1 MTLSINV
8 PGSVQLAATTPLPG
22 PTAADLRN
30 HVRATADL
38 RPSRAARRRAVVR
51 MALAAA
57 AGVAIFAGIVMAGN
71 NARAAEPRYAQ
82 PVADANPGQRDEH
95 ISADLVF
102 GRWIVAKADTT
113 YAGAPGAAVE
123 FRSDGTVRLADR
135 QCRFAVL
142 AGEMAAHCGGIVR
155 TGDLHFADEQT
166 LIWSL
171 DGETIV
177 LVPAT
182 H

>member
-1 MTLSINV
+1 MTIS
-8 PGSVQLAATTPLPG
+8 THLPG

-30 HVRATADL
+30 HQRATAAL
-38 RPSRAARRRAVVR
+38 RPSRAAFRQSVIR
-51 MALAAA
+51 MAFAVAV
-57 AGVAIFAGIVMAGN
+57 GVAIFAGLVLAGN
-71 NARAAEPRYAQ
+71 NARAVEPRYAQ

-102 GRWIVAKADTT
+102 GRWIVARADTP
-113 YAGAPGAAVE
+113 YAGTPGTAVE
-123 FRSDGTVRLADR
+123 FRHDGTVRLADR
-135 QCRFAVL
+135 PCRFAVL

-177 LVPAT
+177 LVPASY
-182 H
+182 